1 MQIKEMLAE
10 QLESYIKDDK
20 VRPNITA
27 EFRCCS
33 GLGRRSYSL
42 VDGNDIKAIV
52 CVANGYFIPKNED
65 ELEQIAYGKNNKEYF
80 MIPYTIWSYAPGA
93 GRTLIVGLIGNIR
106 KEIRRTGQKK
116 PRVVTMS
123 PKTVMA
129 RRFHT
134 KNGAIL
140 IQENEESYNFEY
152 TI

>member
-10 QLESYIKDDK
+10 QLQHYIKDDK
-20 VRPNITA
+20 VRPNISA
-27 EFRCCS
+27 EFRCDPKF
-33 GLGRRSYSL
+33 GRRAYSL
-42 VDGNDIKAIV
+42 VEGTDVKAIV
-52 CVANGYFIPKNED
+52 CIANGYFIPKNEN
-65 ELEQIAYGKNNKEYF
+65 ELSQIPFLSDSNEIF

-93 GRTLIVGLIGNIR
+93 GRTLITGLIENIR

-129 RRFHT
+129 SRFHT